1 MEGILLRFCD
11 MGHVGRLS
19 RGKAD
24 GQCETAFLYSCW
36 TPPLSISNSI
46 SARLDL
52 SSACN
57 IYFPP
62 VERGDPIILTSVQT
76 QDRVCNSR
84 YKSMNVLRKC
94 VHNKVVIPM
103 Y

>member
-1 MEGILLRFCD
+1 MMEGILLRFCD

-24 GQCETAFLYSCW
+24 GQRETAFLYSCW

-57 IYFPP
+57 IYFPYDQKM
-62 VERGDPIILTSVQT
+62 GTCSS
-76 QDRVCNSR
+76 DRF
-84 YKSMNVLRKC
+84 VL
-94 VHNKVVIPM
+94 N
-103 Y
+103 